1 MNNLKLLYFYF
12 LNSKLIMK
20 KILIS
25 KTAIIALVVSISLSS
40 CDNVSTSVEL
50 ENKTAT
56 KLKITTPQPSPIG
69 KVEQRVGLTDV
80 SIEYSRPGV
89 RGRAIFGDLVPFG
102 KTWRTGANSNTK
114 ITFSS
119 DISIEGQT
127 LKAGSY
133 GLYTVP
139 NKNSWEVMFYSE
151 SDNSGVPR
159 DWDDTKVVAKTNVE
173 VYSMPMNVETF
184 TITFDNV
191 SSTSAVMGLLWE
203 KTYIGVKFEVPT
215 EQLVSASIEAVM
227 AATPEAGDYYNA
239 AIYYRQ
245 QDKDIKQANKWME
258 KAMSLTE
265 KPAFWQLRQQSLIY
279 AKMGETEKAI
289 AVAKKSLE
297 LSKAAENEAYIKMNT
312 QSLSEWNTK

>member
-1 MNNLKLLYFYF
+1 
-12 LNSKLIMK
+12 MK
-20 KILIS
+20 KFFIT
-25 KTAIIALVVSISLSS
+25 KTTLIALIISISLLSS
-40 CDNVSTSVEL
+40 CDNVSSSIEIEKKPT
-50 ENKTAT
+50 T
-56 KLKITTPQPSPIG
+56 KLKITTPQPSP
-69 KVEQRVGLTDV
+69 KATVEQRVGLTDI

-89 RGRAIFGDLVPFG
+89 RGRTIFGDLVPFG

-114 ITFSS
+114 VTFSS
-119 DISIEGQT
+119 DVSIDGQT

-139 NKNSWEVMFYSE
+139 NENSWEVMFYSE

-159 DWDDTKVVAKTNVE
+159 DWDNTKVVAKTSVE

-184 TITFDNV
+184 TITFDDV
-191 SSTSAVMGLLWE
+191 SGTSATLGILWE
-203 KTYIGVKFEVPT
+203 KTYVGIKLEVPT
-215 EQLVSASIEAVM
+215 DKLVSETIDAVM
-227 AATPEAGDYYNA
+227 AASPEAGDYYNA

-245 QDKDIKQANKWME
+245 QDLDIKKANEWME

-289 AVAKKSLE
+289 AVAEKSLE
-297 LSKAAENEAYIKMNT
+297 LSKAAGNEAYVKMNT
-312 QSLSEWNTK
+312 QSLAEWKTE

>member
-1 MNNLKLLYFYF
+1 
-12 LNSKLIMK
+12 MK
-20 KILIS
+20 KNFIT
-25 KTAIIALVVSISLSS
+25 KTTLIALIISISLSS
-40 CDNVSTSVEL
+40 CDNVSSSIEVE
-50 ENKTAT
+50 KKPTT
-56 KLKITTPQPSPIG
+56 KLKITTPQPSP
-69 KVEQRVGLTDV
+69 KATVEQRVGLTDI

-89 RGRAIFGDLVPFG
+89 RGRTIFGDLVPFG

-139 NKNSWEVMFYSE
+139 NENSWEIMFYAE

-159 DWDDTKVVAKTNVE
+159 DWDNAKIVAKASVE
-173 VYSMPMNVETF
+173 VFSMPMNVETF
-184 TITFDNV
+184 TITFDDV
-191 SSTSAVMGLLWE
+191 SSTSAVIGLLWE
-203 KTYIGVKFEVPT
+203 KTYVGIKFEVPT
-215 EQLVSASIEAVM
+215 DKLVSETIDAVM
-227 AATPEAGDYYNA
+227 AASPEAGDYYNA

-245 QDKDIKQANKWME
+245 QDIDIKKANEWME

-279 AKMGETEKAI
+279 AKMGDTEKAI
-289 AVAKKSLE
+289 AVAEKSLE
-297 LSKAAENEAYIKMNT
+297 LSKAAENEAYVKMNT
-312 QSLSEWNTK
+312 QSLAEWKTK